1 MIFKEFAMR
10 FARHIKPYWWQS
22 SIVFAFMVLA
32 TTSSLAFPYI
42 LMILIDEAL
51 PDEDYYLLGL
61 LLATLFGII
70 ALNIISAFIANY
82 LYRWVGNRVVFE
94 MRSELFSHLLRLPL
108 SFFKRNKTGDI
119 AHRLNNDVQIV
130 QKTLTSSVLKLV
142 NSVLTLVSLG
152 AVLIWLDAPLFLG
165 LSLLVP
171 CFIVN
176 LKYFQP
182 KIGKVAEA
190 TQHKTSDILGFFI
203 ERFDNIK
210 LVQSYNTYR
219 YESDKLGR
227 RQGELFDL
235 EMSSTALSLSAGSIS
250 SFIMSLAP
258 VVILGWGGH
267 QVMQGVIGLGALIAF
282 FQYFMRI
289 FGPLES
295 LNQLYIDCVR
305 ASVSLRRIVE
315 FMDVPAEMDAE
326 PERTK
331 PFSFKNKIAFKDVE
345 FAYNGNPVLRSFD
358 LELEK
363 GKTYALVGASGCGK
377 STVVDLLCRFY
388 QPQKGEIAIDDASC
402 KAFGLGQYRDCI
414 GLVSQEAQLFRDSVL
429 ENIRYGRLDSSK
441 EDVERAAAELEIN
454 GADLHAPEDSL
465 AMVCDSKANLSG
477 GQKQRIA
484 LARAVLK
491 NPEIIVLDEATSAL
505 DSESEEKLLCRLK
518 SQADAKTLIIVSHR
532 LSAVREVDEI
542 ICMDEGKIVEKGT
555 HAELIKK
562 KGHYWE
568 LFKTQIANS

>member
-10 FARHIKPYWWQS
+10 FARYIKPYWWQS

-152 AVLIWLDAPLFLG
+152 AVLIWLDASLFLG

-219 YESDKLGR
+219 YEGDKLGR

-267 QVMQGVIGLGALIAF
+267 QVMQGAIGLGALIAF

-315 FMDVPAEMDAE
+315 FMDVPEEMDAE

-345 FAYNGNPVLRSFD
+345 FAYNGHPVLRSFD

-505 DSESEEKLLCRLK
+505 DSESEEKLLRRLK
-518 SQADAKTLIIVSHR
+518 SQADDKTLIIVSHR

-542 ICMDEGKIVEKGT
+542 VCMDEGKIVEKGT
-555 HAELIKK
+555 HAELIKR

-568 LFKTQIANS
+568 LFKTQIANN

>member
-1 MIFKEFAMR
+1 MIFKEFVMR
-10 FARHIKPYWWQS
+10 FARYIKPYWWQS

-32 TTSSLAFPYI
+32 TVSSLAFPYI

-51 PDEDYYLLGL
+51 PDEDYYLLGI

-70 ALNIISAFIANY
+70 ALNIISVFIAEY

-130 QKTLTSSVLKLV
+130 QKTLTSGVLKLV

-171 CFIVN
+171 CFLVN

-219 YESDKLGR
+219 HESDKLGR

-235 EMSSTALSLSAGSIS
+235 EMHSTALNLSAGSIS

-267 QVMQGVIGLGALIAF
+267 QVMQGTIGLGALIAF

-289 FGPLES
+289 FGPLEN
-295 LNQLYIDCVR
+295 LNQLYLDCVR

-315 FMDVPAEMDAE
+315 FMDVPAEIE
-326 PERTK
+326 PEQAE
-331 PFSFKNKIAFKDVE
+331 PFSFKKKIAFKDVE
-345 FAYNGNPVLRSFD
+345 FAYNGHTVLSHFD
-358 LELEK
+358 LEIEK

-388 QPQKGEIAIDDASC
+388 QPQKGEIAIDDTPC
-402 KAFGLGQYRDCI
+402 RAFGLGKYRDRI

-441 EDVERAAAELEIN
+441 EEIERAAEELEID
-454 GADLHAPEDSL
+454 GADIHEPEDSL
-465 AMVCDSKANLSG
+465 ATVCDSKANLSG

-505 DSESEEKLLCRLK
+505 DSESEEKLLRRLK
-518 SQADAKTLIIVSHR
+518 SHADDKTLIIVSHR

-542 ICMDEGKIVEKGT
+542 VCMDEGKIVEKGT
-555 HAELIKK
+555 HAELMQK

-568 LFKTQIANS
+568 LFKTQLANN

>member
-1 MIFKEFAMR
+1 MIFKEFARR
-10 FARHIKPYWWQS
+10 FARYIKPYWWQS
-22 SIVFAFMVLA
+22 SIVFVFMVLA
-32 TTSSLAFPYI
+32 TASSLAFPYI
-42 LMILIDEAL
+42 LMILIDEVL
-51 PDEDYYLLGL
+51 PDEDYYLLGI

-70 ALNIISAFIANY
+70 ALNIISVFIAEY

-130 QKTLTSSVLKLV
+130 QKTLTSGVLKLV

-171 CFIVN
+171 CFLVN

-182 KIGKVAEA
+182 KIGAVAEA

-210 LVQSYNTYR
+210 LVQSYNTHR
-219 YESDKLGR
+219 HESDKLGR

-235 EMSSTALSLSAGSIS
+235 EMRSTGLNLSAGSIA

-258 VVILGWGGH
+258 VAILGWGGH
-267 QVMQGVIGLGALIAF
+267 QVMQGSLGLGALIAF

-289 FGPLES
+289 FGPLEN
-295 LNQLYIDCVR
+295 LNQLYLDCVR

-315 FMDVPAEMDAE
+315 FMDEPAEIE
-326 PERTK
+326 PK
-331 PFSFKNKIAFKDVE
+331 QDKSFSFKKKIAFKDVE
-345 FAYNGNPVLRSFD
+345 FAYNGHPVLRHFD

-388 QPQKGEIAIDDASC
+388 QPQKGEIAIDDAPC
-402 KAFGLGQYRDCI
+402 RAFGLGKYRDRI

-429 ENIRYGRLDSSK
+429 ENIRYGRLESS
-441 EDVERAAAELEIN
+441 EEEIERAAEELEIEE
-454 GADLHAPEDSL
+454 PEDAL
-465 AMVCDSKANLSG
+465 ATVCDSRANLSG

-505 DSESEEKLLCRLK
+505 DSDSEEKLLRRLK
-518 SQADAKTLIIVSHR
+518 SQADDKTLIIVSHR

-542 ICMDEGKIVEKGT
+542 VCMDEGKIVEKGT
-555 HAELIKK
+555 HAELMQK

-568 LFKTQIANS
+568 LFKTQIANN

>member
-1 MIFKEFAMR
+1 MIFKEFVMR
-10 FARHIKPYWWQS
+10 FARYIKPYWWQS
-22 SIVFAFMVLA
+22 SIVFAFMILA
-32 TTSSLAFPYI
+32 TASSLVFPYI
-42 LMILIDEAL
+42 LMILIDEVL
-51 PDEDYYLLGL
+51 PDEDYYLLGI
-61 LLATLFGII
+61 LLATLVGMMV
-70 ALNIISAFIANY
+70 LNIISAFIVNY

-108 SFFKRNKTGDI
+108 DFFKRNKTGDI

-130 QKTLTSSVLKLV
+130 QKTLTSGVLKLV

-152 AVLIWLDAPLFLG
+152 AVLIWLDAPLFFSL
-165 LSLLVP
+165 LLLVP
-171 CFIVN
+171 CSIVN

-219 YESDKLGR
+219 HESDKLGR
-227 RQGELFDL
+227 QQRKLFDL
-235 EMSSTALSLSAGSIS
+235 EMRSTALNLSAGSIAS
-250 SFIMSLAP
+250 LIMSLAP

-289 FGPLES
+289 FGPLEN

-315 FMDVPAEMDAE
+315 FMDVPAEIDAE
-326 PERTK
+326 LGQAE

-345 FAYNGNPVLRSFD
+345 FAYNGHPVLRSFD

-388 QPQKGEIAIDDASC
+388 QPQKGEIAIDDAPC
-402 KAFGLGQYRDCI
+402 RAFGLSKYRDRI

-441 EDVERAAAELEIN
+441 EEIARAADELEIN
-454 GADLHAPEDSL
+454 DADVHAPDSL
-465 AMVCDSKANLSG
+465 ATVCDSKANLSG

-505 DSESEEKLLCRLK
+505 DSESEEKLLRRLK
-518 SQADAKTLIIVSHR
+518 SQADDKTLIIVSHR
-532 LSAVREVDEI
+532 LSAIREVDEI
-542 ICMDEGKIVEKGT
+542 VCMDQGKIVEKGT

-568 LFKTQIANS
+568 LFKTQIANN

>member
-1 MIFKEFAMR
+1 MIFKEFVMR
-10 FARHIKPYWWQS
+10 FARYIKPYWWQS
-22 SIVFAFMVLA
+22 SIVFAFMVL
-32 TTSSLAFPYI
+32 TTVSSLAFPYI

-51 PDEDYYLLGL
+51 PDEDYYLLGI

-70 ALNIISAFIANY
+70 ALNIISAFIVNY

-94 MRSELFSHLLRLPL
+94 MRSELFGHLLHLPL

-130 QKTLTSSVLKLV
+130 QKTLTSSVLNLV

-165 LSLLVP
+165 LLLLIP

-182 KIGKVAEA
+182 KIGAVAEA

-210 LVQSYNTYR
+210 LVQSYNTHR
-219 YESDKLGR
+219 HESDKLGR

-235 EMSSTALSLSAGSIS
+235 EMRSTALNLSAGSIA
-250 SFIMSLAP
+250 SFIMFLAP

-267 QVMQGVIGLGALIAF
+267 QVMQGALGLGALIAF

-289 FGPLES
+289 FEPLES

-315 FMDVPAEMDAE
+315 FMDVPAEVDAE
-326 PERTK
+326 LGQAK

-345 FAYNGNPVLRSFD
+345 FAYNGHPVLRSFD

-388 QPQKGEIAIDDASC
+388 QPQKGEIAIDDAPCRS
-402 KAFGLGQYRDCI
+402 FGLGKYRDRI

-441 EDVERAAAELEIN
+441 EEIARAADELEID
-454 GADLHAPEDSL
+454 GAAIHVAEDSL
-465 AMVCDSKANLSG
+465 ATVCDSKANLSG

-491 NPEIIVLDEATSAL
+491 NPEIIVLDRGNFSLGLGERGEAVAPAQEPS
-505 DSESEEKLLCRLK
+505 RR
-518 SQADAKTLIIVSHR
+518 QDAHHR
-532 LSAVREVDEI
+532 QPPAQRHQR
-542 ICMDEGKIVEKGT
+542 G
-555 HAELIKK
+555 
-562 KGHYWE
+562 
-568 LFKTQIANS
+568 

>member
-1 MIFKEFAMR
+1 MIFKEFATS
-10 FARHIKPYWWQS
+10 FARYIKPYWWQS

-32 TTSSLAFPYI
+32 TVSSLAFPYI
-42 LMILIDEAL
+42 LMILIDEVL
-51 PDEDYYLLGL
+51 PDEDYYLLGI
-61 LLATLFGII
+61 LLATLLGII
-70 ALNIISAFIANY
+70 ALNIISAFIVNY
-82 LYRWVGNRVVFE
+82 LYRWIGNRVVFE
-94 MRSELFSHLLRLPL
+94 MRSQLFRHLLHLPL
-108 SFFKRNKTGDI
+108 SFFKHNKTGDI

-130 QKTLTSSVLKLV
+130 QKMLTSSVLKMV
-142 NSVLTLVSLG
+142 NSVLTLVCLG
-152 AVLIWLDAPLFLG
+152 TVLIWLDAPLFLG

-171 CFIVN
+171 CFILN

-182 KIGKVAEA
+182 KIGAVAEA

-219 YESDKLGR
+219 HESDKLGR
-227 RQGELFDL
+227 QQGELLDL
-235 EMSSTALSLSAGSIS
+235 EMRSTALNLSAGSIA
-250 SFIMSLAP
+250 SFIMSVAP

-267 QVMQGVIGLGALIAF
+267 QVMQGAIGLGALIAF

-289 FGPLES
+289 FEPLDS

-315 FMDVPAEMDAE
+315 FMEVPAEVDTE
-326 PERTK
+326 PEQAK
-331 PFSFKNKIAFKDVE
+331 PFSLESKIAFKGVE
-345 FAYNGNPVLRSFD
+345 FAYNGHPVLRSFD

-377 STVVDLLCRFY
+377 STVIDLLCRFY
-388 QPQKGEIAIDDASC
+388 QPQKGEIAIDDAPCRTFS
-402 KAFGLGQYRDCI
+402 LGKYRDRI
-414 GLVSQEAQLFRDSVL
+414 GLVSQEVQLFRDSVL

-441 EDVERAAAELEIN
+441 EEIARAAEALDIN
-454 GADLHAPEDSL
+454 GADVYASEDSL
-465 AMVCDSKANLSG
+465 ETVCDSKANLSG

-505 DSESEEKLLCRLK
+505 DSDSEEKLLRWLK
-518 SQADAKTLIIVSHR
+518 SRADDKTLIIVSHR
-532 LSAVREVDEI
+532 LSTVREVDEI
-542 ICMDEGKIVEKGT
+542 VCMDEGRIVEQGT

-568 LFKTQIANS
+568 LFKTQIANN

>member
-1 MIFKEFAMR
+1 MIFKEFAKH
-10 FARHIKPYWWQS
+10 FARYIKPYWWQS

-32 TTSSLAFPYI
+32 TASSLAFPYI
-42 LMILIDEAL
+42 LMILIDEVL
-51 PDEDYYLLGL
+51 PDEDYYLLGI

-70 ALNIISAFIANY
+70 ALNIISVFIAEY

-108 SFFKRNKTGDI
+108 DFFKHNKTGDI

-130 QKTLTSSVLKLV
+130 QKTLTSSVLNLV

-171 CFIVN
+171 CFLVN

-182 KIGKVAEA
+182 KIGAVAEA

-219 YESDKLGR
+219 HESDKLGR
-227 RQGELFDL
+227 QQRKLFEL
-235 EMSSTALSLSAGSIS
+235 EMRSTGLNLSAGSIA

-267 QVMQGVIGLGALIAF
+267 QVMQGAIGLGALIAF

-315 FMDVPAEMDAE
+315 FMDVPAEVDAE
-326 PERTK
+326 QANS
-331 PFSFKNKIAFKDVE
+331 FSFKEKIAFKDVE
-345 FAYNGNPVLRSFD
+345 FAYNGHPVLRHFD

-388 QPQKGEIAIDDASC
+388 QPQKGEIAIDDAPC
-402 KAFGLGQYRDCI
+402 RAFGLGKYRDRI

-441 EDVERAAAELEIN
+441 EEIERAAEELAIEE
-454 GADLHAPEDSL
+454 PEDAL
-465 AMVCDSKANLSG
+465 ATVCDSKASLSG

-505 DSESEEKLLCRLK
+505 DSESEEKLLRRLK
-518 SQADAKTLIIVSHR
+518 SQADDKTLIIVSHR

-542 ICMDEGKIVEKGT
+542 VCMDEGKIVEKGT
-555 HAELIKK
+555 HADLIKK

-568 LFKTQIANS
+568 LFKTQIANN

>member
-1 MIFKEFAMR
+1 MIFKEFARR
-10 FARHIKPYWWQS
+10 FARYIKPYWWQS

-32 TTSSLAFPYI
+32 IASSLAFPYI
-42 LMILIDEAL
+42 LMILIDEVL
-51 PDEDYYLLGL
+51 PDEDYYLLGI

-108 SFFKRNKTGDI
+108 DFFKRNKTGDI

-130 QKTLTSSVLKLV
+130 QKTLTSGVLKLV

-171 CFIVN
+171 CFLVN

-210 LVQSYNTYR
+210 LVQSYNTHR
-219 YESDKLGR
+219 HESDKLGR

-235 EMSSTALSLSAGSIS
+235 EMRSTGLNLSAGSIA

-267 QVMQGVIGLGALIAF
+267 QVMQGSLGLGALIAF

-289 FGPLES
+289 FGPLEN
-295 LNQLYIDCVR
+295 LNQLYLDCVR

-315 FMDVPAEMDAE
+315 FMDVPTEVE
-326 PERTK
+326 PK
-331 PFSFKNKIAFKDVE
+331 QDKSFSFKKKIAFKDVE
-345 FAYNGNPVLRSFD
+345 FAYNGHPVLRHFD
-358 LELEK
+358 LEIEK

-388 QPQKGEIAIDDASC
+388 QPQKGEIAIDDAPC
-402 KAFGLGQYRDCI
+402 RAFGLGKYRDRI

-441 EDVERAAAELEIN
+441 EEIERAAEDLEIEE
-454 GADLHAPEDSL
+454 PEDAL
-465 AMVCDSKANLSG
+465 ATVCDSKANLSG

-505 DSESEEKLLCRLK
+505 DSDSEEKLLRRLK
-518 SQADAKTLIIVSHR
+518 SQADDKTLIIVSHR

-542 ICMDEGKIVEKGT
+542 VCMDEGKIVEKGT
-555 HAELIKK
+555 HAELMQK

-568 LFKTQIANS
+568 LFKTQIANN

>member
-1 MIFKEFAMR
+1 MR
-10 FARHIKPYWWQS
+10 FARYIKPYWWQS
-22 SIVFAFMVLA
+22 SIVFVFMVLA
-32 TTSSLAFPYI
+32 TVSSLAFPYI
-42 LMILIDEAL
+42 LMTLIDEVL
-51 PDEDYYLLGL
+51 PDEDYYLLGI

-108 SFFKRNKTGDI
+108 DFFKRNKTGDI

-130 QKTLTSSVLKLV
+130 QKTLTSGVLKLV

-171 CFIVN
+171 CFLVN

-210 LVQSYNTYR
+210 LVQSYNTHR
-219 YESDKLGR
+219 HESDKLGR

-235 EMSSTALSLSAGSIS
+235 EMRSTGLNLSAGSIA

-267 QVMQGVIGLGALIAF
+267 QVMQGSLGLGALIAF

-289 FGPLES
+289 FGPLEN
-295 LNQLYIDCVR
+295 LNKLYLDCVR

-315 FMDVPAEMDAE
+315 FMDVPTEVE
-326 PERTK
+326 PK
-331 PFSFKNKIAFKDVE
+331 QDKSFSFKKKIAFKDVE
-345 FAYNGNPVLRSFD
+345 FAYNGHPVLRHFD

-388 QPQKGEIAIDDASC
+388 QPQKGEIAIDDAPC
-402 KAFGLGQYRDCI
+402 RAFGLGKYRDRI

-441 EDVERAAAELEIN
+441 EEIERAAEDLEIEE
-454 GADLHAPEDSL
+454 PEDAL
-465 AMVCDSKANLSG
+465 ATVCDSKANLSG

-505 DSESEEKLLCRLK
+505 DSDSEEKLLRRLK
-518 SQADAKTLIIVSHR
+518 SQADDKTLIIVSHR

-542 ICMDEGKIVEKGT
+542 VCMDEGKIVEKGT
-555 HAELIKK
+555 HAELMQK

-568 LFKTQIANS
+568 LFKTQIANN

>member
-1 MIFKEFAMR
+1 MIFKEFVMR
-10 FARHIKPYWWQS
+10 FARYIKPYWWQS
-22 SIVFAFMVLA
+22 SIVFAFMVVA

-42 LMILIDEAL
+42 LMILIDEVL
-51 PDEDYYLLGL
+51 PDEDYYLLGI
-61 LLATLFGII
+61 LLATLAGIMS
-70 ALNIISAFIANY
+70 LNIISVFISNY

-108 SFFKRNKTGDI
+108 DFFKRNKTGDI

-130 QKTLTSSVLKLV
+130 QGMLSSSVLSLV
-142 NSVLTLVSLG
+142 HSVLTLISLG
-152 AVLIWLDAPLFLG
+152 AMLIWLDAPLFIG
-165 LSLLVP
+165 MSLLIP

-210 LVQSYNTYR
+210 LVQSYNTHR

-235 EMSSTALSLSAGSIS
+235 EMRRTVLNLSADSIAS
-250 SFIMSLAP
+250 SIMSLAS
-258 VVILGWGGH
+258 VVILGWGGY
-267 QVMQGVIGLGALIAF
+267 QVIQGEISLGALIAF

-289 FGPLES
+289 FEPLRN
-295 LNQLYIDCVR
+295 LNRLYMDCVR

-315 FMDVPAEMDAE
+315 FMDVPAEIDAE
-326 PERTK
+326 PKQAK
-331 PFSFKNKIAFKDVE
+331 PFSFKNKIAFKGVE
-345 FAYNGNPVLRSFD
+345 FAYNGHLVLRSFD

-388 QPQKGEIAIDDASC
+388 QPQKGEIAIDDTPC
-402 KAFGLGQYRDCI
+402 RAFGLGNYRDRI

-429 ENIRYGRLDSSK
+429 ENIRYGWLDSPR
-441 EDVERAAAELEIN
+441 EEVERTAAELEI
-454 GADLHAPEDSL
+454 EDPKDAL
-465 AMVCDSKANLSG
+465 TTVCDSKANLSG

-484 LARAVLK
+484 IARAALK
-491 NPEIIVLDEATSAL
+491 KPEIIVLDEATSAL
-505 DSESEEKLLCRLK
+505 DSESEEKLLRRLK
-518 SQADAKTLIIVSHR
+518 GQADAKTIILVSHR
-532 LSAVREVDEI
+532 LSAVRVADEI
-542 ICMDEGKIVEKGT
+542 VCMDGGKIVEKGT
-555 HAELIKK
+555 HAELIEK

-568 LFKTQIANS
+568 LFKTQIENN

>member
-1 MIFKEFAMR
+1 MIFKEFARR
-10 FARHIKPYWWQS
+10 FARYIKPYWWQS
-22 SIVFAFMVLA
+22 SIVFAFMILA
-32 TTSSLAFPYI
+32 TVSSLAFPYI
-42 LMILIDEAL
+42 LMILIDEVL
-51 PDEDYYLLGL
+51 PDEDYYLLGI

-70 ALNIISAFIANY
+70 ALNIISVFIANY

-94 MRSELFSHLLRLPL
+94 MRSELFRHLLRLPL

-130 QKTLTSSVLKLV
+130 QKTLTSGVLKLV

-171 CFIVN
+171 CFLVN

-210 LVQSYNTYR
+210 LVQSYNTHR
-219 YESDKLGR
+219 HESDKLGR

-235 EMSSTALSLSAGSIS
+235 EMRSTGLNLSAGSIA

-267 QVMQGVIGLGALIAF
+267 QVMQGSLGLGALIAF

-289 FGPLES
+289 FGPLEN
-295 LNQLYIDCVR
+295 LNQLYLDCVR

-315 FMDVPAEMDAE
+315 FMDVPTEIE
-326 PERTK
+326 PK
-331 PFSFKNKIAFKDVE
+331 QDKSFSFKEKIAFKDVE
-345 FAYNGNPVLRSFD
+345 FAYNGHPVLRHFD
-358 LELEK
+358 LEIEK

-388 QPQKGEIAIDDASC
+388 QPQKGEIAIDDAPC
-402 KAFGLGQYRDCI
+402 RAFGLGKYRDRI

-429 ENIRYGRLDSSK
+429 ENIRYGRLESS
-441 EDVERAAAELEIN
+441 EEEIERAAEELEIEE
-454 GADLHAPEDSL
+454 PEDAL
-465 AMVCDSKANLSG
+465 ATVCDSKANLSG

-505 DSESEEKLLCRLK
+505 DSDSEEKLLRRLK
-518 SQADAKTLIIVSHR
+518 SQADDKTLIIVSHR

-542 ICMDEGKIVEKGT
+542 VCMDEGKIVEKGT
-555 HAELIKK
+555 HAELMQK

-568 LFKTQIANS
+568 LFKTQIANN

>member
-1 MIFKEFAMR
+1 MR
-10 FARHIKPYWWQS
+10 FARYIKPYWWQS
-22 SIVFAFMVLA
+22 SIVLAFMVLMTA
-32 TTSSLAFPYI
+32 SSLAFPYI
-42 LMILIDEAL
+42 LMILIDEVL
-51 PDEDYYLLGL
+51 PDEDYYLLGI

-70 ALNIISAFIANY
+70 ALNIISVFIAEY
-82 LYRWVGNRVVFE
+82 LYRWIGNRVVFE

-130 QKTLTSSVLKLV
+130 QKMFTSSVLKLV

-171 CFIVN
+171 CFLVN

-219 YESDKLGR
+219 HESDKLGR
-227 RQGELFDL
+227 QQRKLFDL
-235 EMSSTALSLSAGSIS
+235 EMRSTALNLSSGSIA
-250 SFIMSLAP
+250 SFIMSFAP

-267 QVMQGVIGLGALIAF
+267 QVMQGALGLGALIAF

-289 FGPLES
+289 FAPLES

-315 FMDVPAEMDAE
+315 FMDVPAEIDAE
-326 PERTK
+326 VGQAK
-331 PFSFKNKIAFKDVE
+331 PFSFKNRIAFKGVD
-345 FAYNGNPVLRSFD
+345 FAYNGHCVLRSFD

-388 QPQKGEIAIDDASC
+388 QPQKGEIAIDDAPC
-402 KAFGLGQYRDCI
+402 RAFGLGKYRDRI

-441 EDVERAAAELEIN
+441 EEIERAAEELEIEE
-454 GADLHAPEDSL
+454 PEDAL
-465 AMVCDSKANLSG
+465 ATVCDSKANLSG

-505 DSESEEKLLCRLK
+505 DSESEEKLLRRLK
-518 SQADAKTLIIVSHR
+518 SQADDKKTLIIVSHR

-542 ICMDEGKIVEKGT
+542 VCMDEGKIVEKGT
-555 HAELIKK
+555 HAELMQK

-568 LFKTQIANS
+568 LFKTQIANN

>member
-10 FARHIKPYWWQS
+10 FARYIKPYWWQS
-22 SIVFAFMVLA
+22 SIVFVFMVLA
-32 TTSSLAFPYI
+32 IASSLAFPYI
-42 LMILIDEAL
+42 LMILIDEVL
-51 PDEDYYLLGL
+51 PDEDYYLLGI
-61 LLATLFGII
+61 LLATLFGMM

-82 LYRWVGNRVVFE
+82 LYHWIGNRVVFE

-108 SFFKRNKTGDI
+108 DFFKRNKTGDI
-119 AHRLNNDVQIV
+119 AHRLNNDVQII
-130 QKTLTSSVLKLV
+130 QKTLTSSVLRLV

-182 KIGKVAEA
+182 KIGRVAET
-190 TQHKTSDILGFFI
+190 TQRTTSDILGFFI

-219 YESDKLGR
+219 HESDKLGG
-227 RQGELFDL
+227 RQGKLFDL
-235 EMSSTALSLSAGSIS
+235 EMHSTALNLSAGSIA

-267 QVMQGVIGLGALIAF
+267 QVMQGAIGLGALIAF

-289 FGPLES
+289 FAPLEN

-305 ASVSLRRIVE
+305 ASVSLRRIAE
-315 FMDVPAEMDAE
+315 FMDVPAEVDVE
-326 PERTK
+326 PKQAK
-331 PFSFKNKIAFKDVE
+331 PFSFKEKIAFKDVE
-345 FAYNGNPVLRSFD
+345 FAYNGHPVLSHFD
-358 LELEK
+358 LEIEK

-388 QPQKGEIAIDDASC
+388 QPQKGEIAIDDAPC
-402 KAFGLGQYRDCI
+402 RAFGLGKYRDRI
-414 GLVSQEAQLFRDSVL
+414 GLVSQEAPLFRDSVL

-441 EDVERAAAELEIN
+441 GEVERAAAELEIN
-454 GADLHAPEDSL
+454 GADVHAPEDSL
-465 AMVCDSKANLSG
+465 ATVCDSKANLSG

-505 DSESEEKLLCRLK
+505 DSESEEKLLRRLK
-518 SQADAKTLIIVSHR
+518 GQADDKTVIIVSHR

-542 ICMDEGKIVEKGT
+542 VCMDEGKIVEKGT
-555 HAELIKK
+555 HAELIQK
-562 KGHYWE
+562 KGHYWA
-568 LFKTQIANS
+568 LFKTQIANK